1 MNERLYDLVSNY
13 ETWGKLDQIK
23 YLRHISY
30 NLKKIEYVEEEN
42 TLPDDST
49 ASTSKKMLKSYKI
62 YYFILITVFIHFR
75 I

>member
-1 MNERLYDLVSNY
+1 MGSIFKPVSNY
-13 ETWGKLDQIK
+13 EIWGKLDRIK

-42 TLPDDST
+42 TLPDDAT

>member
-13 ETWGKLDQIK
+13 ETWGKLDRIK

-49 ASTSKKMLKSYKI
+49 ASTSKEMLKSYKI